1 MDAVSGIFLQ
11 ALGTD
16 MTVMEQYFPFMGT
29 AFKVMQYMAWAVLFL
44 VTVWQLFKSF
54 GGPLSESEH
63 PWQLIAR
70 SSLFAI
76 LIGFAKPIFNLVLE
90 IARAPYT
97 AFMDASMNPGDF
109 TFAGIEQSITN
120 GLTTIVSAVTIVGL
134 LLMIILQISLG
145 WNYFKLLLEVCERY
159 VLVGVLCYTSPLAYS
174 MGGSKATNQV
184 FKAWTRMVGSQLL
197 LLVLNVWFLRAFASS
212 VGQFTVNGGAL
223 TTGQGNIFL
232 WLFCALAFLKIAQK
246 FDSHL
251 AALGLNVAQ
260 TGSSM
265 GMEILMAARMLSGV
279 GGSVSRSAGNVFRG
293 SAATGTAG
301 GFAAGFASKYKP
313 NSFVRDSVVMG
324 GTNMAAGGGLGV
336 VGRMFGGLAAKNGAT
351 LTGESIASVA
361 GAHPSVSG
369 SIGSDIANRSLSNY
383 MPHLAG
389 KSLNNT
395 TITGGQISTTAVGTG
410 GKEAAL
416 DLYSAAQFDRPST
429 PHSVVTASDG
439 SQWYQIATGDGM
451 SAFYSAPQ
459 FSGDPSEA
467 ALVSSTFPGAAEGT
481 SLRTVDGGVIEAS
494 TAQGSSR
501 WYNSAVYQE
510 PDAPHETIY
519 TNNGVGWYAMAPNGT
534 VPEFEHNAGAEAY
547 NQSMFS
553 QFMPGYEESVVRVD
567 DAQAD
572 EGIFEVR
579 HEDGTSTR
587 FYDASQYESPRG
599 NYQVY
604 EDAEGHQWIAISGTP
619 ATEQRPVYDHGEPI
633 YDDDKLRTR
642 TVETTRYSATPSRYQ
657 EPGYRD
663 VNECN
668 PPRRK

>member
-1 MDAVSGIFLQ
+1 
-11 ALGTD
+11 
-16 MTVMEQYFPFMGT
+16 
-29 AFKVMQYMAWAVLFL
+29 
-44 VTVWQLFKSF
+44 
-54 GGPLSESEH
+54 
-63 PWQLIAR
+63 
-70 SSLFAI
+70 
-76 LIGFAKPIFNLVLE
+76 
-90 IARAPYT
+90 
-97 AFMDASMNPGDF
+97 MDASMDPGDF
-109 TFAGIEQSITN
+109 TFAGIEQGISN
-120 GLTTIVSAVTIVGL
+120 GLVTFVSVISIVGL

-212 VGQFTVNGGAL
+212 VGQFTANGGAL
-223 TTGQGNIFL
+223 TNGQGNIFL

-260 TGSSM
+260 TGGSM
-265 GMEILMAARMLSGV
+265 GMEILMAARTLSGV
-279 GGSVSRSAGNVFRG
+279 GGSVSRSAGSVFRG
-293 SAATGTAG
+293 SAAAGTDTAG

-313 NSFVRDSVVMG
+313 NSFVRDSVVSG
-324 GTNMAAGGGLGV
+324 RTNMAAGGGLGV

-369 SIGSDIANRSLSNY
+369 SIGSDIANRSLGNY

-389 KSLNNT
+389 KTLNNT

-416 DLYSAAQFDRPST
+416 DLYSAAQFDKPNA

-459 FSGDPSEA
+459 FAGDPGEA
-467 ALVSSTFPGAAEGT
+467 ALVSSTFPGVAEGT
-481 SLRTVDGGVIEAS
+481 SLRTVDDGVIEAS
-494 TAQGSSR
+494 TVQGSSR
-501 WYNSAVYQE
+501 WYNAAIYEE

-534 VPEFEHNAGAEAY
+534 VPEFEH
-547 NQSMFS
+547 
-553 QFMPGYEESVVRVD
+553 
-567 DAQAD
+567 
-572 EGIFEVR
+572 EVLANTYSR
-579 HEDGTSTR
+579 TLL
-587 FYDASQYESPRG
+587 SP
-599 NYQVY
+599 N
-604 EDAEGHQWIAISGTP
+604 
-619 ATEQRPVYDHGEPI
+619 
-633 YDDDKLRTR
+633 
-642 TVETTRYSATPSRYQ
+642 
-657 EPGYRD
+657 
-663 VNECN
+663 
-668 PPRRK
+668 